1 MLKPTIYIAALLC
14 ISILSGCSHHAW
26 NTTDVDSLISQQQY
40 VQALEIE
47 EQKLSGESSKKTII
61 KQKAKQYRIELAKK
75 IQHHIR
81 QKQWAEADHYL
92 RKAETQLPYHKS
104 IQALRE
110 RYYERRSEELRRV
123 ETRLALAEA
132 NYLIAKQQFL
142 AFELK
147 DQTSHWRLKT
157 DELELKHARMNLSEK
172 LMELSISAL
181 AAQDYRG
188 AEVTFN
194 VATQLNAEL
203 NKSDVKVA
211 IDDGLTAR
219 TEQAIQFR
227 LTQLLKKM
235 ELAEKEKNF
244 KKMQS
249 LIAILTSGP
258 FKGQDVSEPIS
269 RATQLIHDEAQ
280 ALDKKADSVYRRGN
294 ISQAIELWR
303 EAKELVPDL
312 NGLQD
317 KLSRAVKV
325 QNKLDTLRKS

>member
-1 MLKPTIYIAALLC
+1 MLKPHVSILALSCL
-14 ISILSGCSHHAW
+14 SLLSGCSHHAW
-26 NTTDVDSLISQQQY
+26 NTTDVDSLVSQQKY
-40 VQALEIE
+40 VQALEIV
-47 EQKLSGESSKKTII
+47 EQEPSVESSKKTTI

-75 IQHHIR
+75 IQYHIR

-147 DQTSHWRLKT
+147 DRSSHWRLKT

-203 NKSDVKVA
+203 SQNEVKIA

-235 ELAEKEKNF
+235 ELAEREKDY

-258 FKGQDVSEPIS
+258 FKGQDVSGPIS
-269 RATQLIHDEAQ
+269 HASHLIHEEAQ
-280 ALDKKADSVYRRGN
+280 SLDKKADSVYRRGD
-294 ISQAIELWR
+294 ISHAIDLWR

-317 KLSRAVKV
+317 KLSRAEKVK
-325 QNKLDTLRKS
+325 NKLDTLRKG

>member
-1 MLKPTIYIAALLC
+1 
-14 ISILSGCSHHAW
+14 
-26 NTTDVDSLISQQQY
+26 
-40 VQALEIE
+40 
-47 EQKLSGESSKKTII
+47 
-61 KQKAKQYRIELAKK
+61 
-75 IQHHIR
+75 
-81 QKQWAEADHYL
+81 
-92 RKAETQLPYHKS
+92 
-104 IQALRE
+104 
-110 RYYERRSEELRRV
+110 
-123 ETRLALAEA
+123 
-132 NYLIAKQQFL
+132 
-142 AFELK
+142 
-147 DQTSHWRLKT
+147 
-157 DELELKHARMNLSEK
+157 MNLSEK

-203 NKSDVKVA
+203 NKSDVKIA